1 LIQPAVIGSDAHAAN
16 VAELFAETVVRRPE
30 AIALIQRTGATR
42 RAVSFAALDAW
53 SRQIAATLQA
63 GPVARGEAVLFFAAP
78 SIELYASVIAVLRI
92 GAVAMFIEP
101 SARTAMI
108 DRACAMRAP
117 RAFIGSPK
125 AHLLRLV
132 SPAMRKIPRKYVTRG
147 WVPGATSLVSRAAG
161 ARIVPIAEVTEDA
174 PALLTFTSGSTGR
187 PKGAVRSHGILRAQL
202 DALTASLAA
211 REGTRELVSL
221 PIVVLLN
228 LANGAETILPDA
240 DLRSPGSIDPLPVLS
255 QLAAEGATRVT
266 ASPAFLER
274 LVDGARTSTDVAGER
289 TRMTEIVTGG
299 GPVFPDTVQRII
311 ETWPAARVTSVYGST
326 EAEPIAHVRND
337 ESTEDDLAA
346 MRSGAGLLAG
356 APDQRVRLA
365 IIAARWGS
373 PIAPMSAAD
382 LEALTLS
389 HSEPGEI
396 VVTGAHVVRGY
407 LGGIGDE
414 ETKFSVDG
422 VVWHRTGDVGYLDQR
437 GRLWLLGRADAVI
450 EDSRGTLHPFA
461 VECAARETLGVRRV
475 AVMAHDGKRL
485 LILES
490 RAELSAEA
498 QRAALDALAWARL
511 DEVVTWRKLP
521 MDRRHN
527 SKVDYPAMRRLLARR
542 R

>member
-1 LIQPAVIGSDAHAAN
+1 MNATDTGSAN
-16 VAELFAETVVRRPE
+16 VAELFAETVARRP
-30 AIALIQRTGATR
+30 AAVALIQGVGARR
-42 RAVSFAALDAW
+42 RAVSFGALDAW

-63 GPVARGEAVLFFAAP
+63 GPVSRGEAVLFFAAP
-78 SIELYASVIAVLRI
+78 TIELYASVIAVLRL

-101 SARTAMI
+101 SAGTSMI
-108 DRACAMRAP
+108 DRACAMHAP
-117 RAFIGSPK
+117 RAFIGSSR

-132 SPAMRKIPRKYVTRG
+132 SPAMRRIPRKYVTRG
-147 WVPGATSLVSRAAG
+147 WVPGATSLASRAAD
-161 ARIVPIAEVTEDA
+161 AAATPIAQVTEDE

-202 DALTASLAA
+202 DALTANVAA
-211 REGTRELVSL
+211 AEGTRELVSL

-240 DLRSPGSIDPLPVLS
+240 DLRHPGSIDPVPVLN
-255 QLAAEGATRVT
+255 QLAADDATRVT

-274 LVDGARTSTDVAGER
+274 LVDGARIHTDVGGR
-289 TRMTEIVTGG
+289 TRMADIVTGG
-299 GPVFPDTVQRII
+299 GPVFPDLVQRIV

-326 EAEPIAHVRND
+326 EAEPIAHVTSAER
-337 ESTEDDLAA
+337 TEHDLAA

-356 APDQRVRLA
+356 APDRSVRLA

-389 HSEPGEI
+389 PSVPGEI

-422 VVWHRTGDVGYLDQR
+422 VVWHRTGDVGYLDEG
-437 GRLWLLGRADAVI
+437 GRLWLLGRADAAI

-461 VECAARETLGVRRV
+461 VECAAREVLGVRRV
-475 AVMAHDGKRL
+475 AAIAHDGRRL
-485 LILES
+485 LILEGPTE
-490 RAELSAEA
+490 RSAEA
-498 QRAALDALAWARL
+498 RRAVLDALAWAQL
-511 DEVVTWRKLP
+511 DEVVTWRRLP

-527 SKVDYPAMRRLLARR
+527 SKVNYPEVRRLLTRR